1 MSEEVKSPLKSKTV
15 IGGLIAI
22 LPFLSDLAEQLAGM
36 PILPPQ
42 FAATIAAV
50 GGSIAIVGRFL
61 AKLPLKF

>member
-1 MSEEVKSPLKSKTV
+1 MAEEAKSALKSKTV

-22 LPFLSDLAEQLAGM
+22 LPFLSDLAEQVAGM

-42 FAATIAAV
+42 FAAQIAAI

-61 AKLPLKF
+61 AKLPIKF